1 MKKTANFPASVW
13 DGLTR
18 FRTNRRTVKS
28 PDYEDW
34 DEMLAELLAIETSLV
49 GLAADTVIWVAPWG
63 VAATATGSMTNPY
76 KTIAAALAATTSSK
90 KVVCLHPGSYVLA
103 AAVAI
108 PGTLSGLKIIGIGGS
123 EVTKVDQA
131 ADFNAF
137 TYTPAQAALRVLTIQ
152 GIEVLQY
159 AGKAGLAVDDTG
171 HSVAGITINLND
183 VKLTMDT
190 TGDSIDTVHAVA
202 IPVIL
207 NMDDCVCTG
216 LVDIDIIDAADRVNV
231 KRSHLGTAGVTL
243 SAGAVAA
250 ITTFEHSVLK
260 NGSGMTSAAEQ
271 TINSI
276 YCSCE
281 DYSLVASA
289 DLSGA
294 TATENIV
301 GS

>member
-1 MKKTANFPASVW
+1 MIKTANFPASVW
-13 DGLTR
+13 DGLTNFR
-18 FRTNRRTVKS
+18 EDRRTNS
-28 PDYEDW
+28 APDSEDW
-34 DEMLAELLAIETSLV
+34 DEMTAELLAIATSLV
-49 GLAADTVIWVAPWG
+49 GLAADTIVWVAPWG

-76 KTIAAALAATTSSK
+76 KTITAALAATTSLK
-90 KVVCLHPGSYVLA
+90 KTVCLHPGTYTLA
-103 AAVAI
+103 AAVDI

-137 TYTPAQAALRVLTIQ
+137 EYTPAQAALRVLTIQ

-159 AGKAGLAVDDTG
+159 AGKVGLAVDDTG
-171 HSVAGITINLND
+171 HSVAGITVNLND

-207 NMDDCVCTG
+207 NMVDCVCTG
-216 LVDIDIIDAADRVNV
+216 LVDIDIINAGDRVNV
-231 KRSHLGTAGVTL
+231 DRSDLGTAGVTL

-250 ITTFEHSVLK
+250 ATTFKHSVLK
-260 NGSGMTSAAEQ
+260 NGGDMTSAAEQ
-271 TINSI
+271 SINSI